1 MEYKKYIINELQ
13 EKDISCKEH
22 NVKSNLKRKIT

>member
-13 EKDISCKEH
+13 EKDIFRYLAK
-22 NVKSNLKRKIT
+22 NIMLNLI